1 MNNKNKIII
10 SIAALTLLTTI
21 TVSANE
27 RIVKYILPESSI
39 SYKEKEN
46 QKTIVLDY
54 SHSDSKT
61 NTYRDNGAESKID
74 GTTER
79 EVTNK
84 LTKTVGDKLELKGFK
99 VIYTRDID
107 GTVSIPERVK
117 FANKIK
123 GDLYLSIH
131 ANITDEPISTTS
143 KGIEAFSNNAWSIS
157 NSILINASEGL
168 GMVNRGVIATRWYN
182 REIKYPSL
190 LLEIGFLNNENDLDI
205 IKNKQEEYSDIIVES
220 IVGNLK

>member
-131 ANITDEPISTTS
+131 ANITDEPNTQS
-143 KGIEAFSNNAWSIS
+143 KGVEAFSNNAWSIS
-157 NSILINASEGL
+157 NSILKNVSEDL
-168 GMVNRGVIATRWYN
+168 QMVNRGVLTTPWYN
-182 REIKYPSL
+182 REINYPSL

-220 IVGNLK
+220 IAGNLK

>member
-1 MNNKNKIII
+1 MRNRSKIII

-39 SYKEKEN
+39 TYNTYKKN

-54 SHSDSKT
+54 AHRDSI
-61 NTYRDNGAESKID
+61 RDNGATSKID

-84 LTKTVGDKLELKGFK
+84 ITKIVGDKLKDKGFK
-99 VIYTRDID
+99 IIYTRDID
-107 GTVSIPERVK
+107 GVISITERVE

-123 GDLYLSIH
+123 GNLYLSIH
-131 ANITDEPISTTS
+131 ANITDEPITTTS

-157 NSILINASEGL
+157 NSILQNVSKDL
-168 GMVNRGVIATRWYN
+168 GMINRGVFTTPWYN
-182 REIKYPSL
+182 IEINYPSL

-205 IKNKQEEYSDIIVES
+205 IKNKQEEYSNIIVES
-220 IVGNLK
+220 IVENLK